1 MFWGW
6 IHARRWC
13 KSTRINPLTSAKR
26 ASVNE
31 GRTELSCHWPRPK
44 ARVPKPLHT
53 SCFCNFYHGHQKRS
67 TSLTLTAWLTLQFY
81 SLAELSIL
89 QGHRMAFYLT
99 IRQFFLPPS
108 PRTLR
113 AHKTTHFSWL
123 RTTTKAQQPRPG
135 GVFTG
140 RTPCPEVVHRPN
152 HSVQSQ
158 QEQPAHPMLSTQD
171 ECISRRLPRPQIFF
185 CPSTIPSDKAGGTST
200 SPRPV
205 GMNHL
210 PGHNPLG
217 ST

>member
-53 SCFCNFYHGHQKRS
+53 SCFCNFLSWAPEVQHELDS
-67 TSLTLTAWLTLQFY
+67 Y
-81 SLAELSIL
+81 SLAYTPVLELSRAQHPAGAQDGFLFNNSAIL
-89 QGHRMAFYLT
+89 SPSLPQHFKGPENHTLFMASNNNKSPAAPSWRCFYRSHT
-99 IRQFFLPPS
+99 LPRS
-108 PRTLR
+108 GSLSQSLR
-113 AHKTTHFSWL
+113 SK
-123 RTTTKAQQPRPG
+123 
-135 GVFTG
+135 
-140 RTPCPEVVHRPN
+140 
-152 HSVQSQ
+152 
-158 QEQPAHPMLSTQD
+158 QEQPAHPMPSTQD
-171 ECISRRLPRPQIFF
+171 ESISRRLPRPQIFF
-185 CPSTIPSDKAGGTST
+185 CPSTFPSDKPGGTST

-205 GMNHL
+205 RMNHL
-210 PGHNPLG
+210 HGHNPLG